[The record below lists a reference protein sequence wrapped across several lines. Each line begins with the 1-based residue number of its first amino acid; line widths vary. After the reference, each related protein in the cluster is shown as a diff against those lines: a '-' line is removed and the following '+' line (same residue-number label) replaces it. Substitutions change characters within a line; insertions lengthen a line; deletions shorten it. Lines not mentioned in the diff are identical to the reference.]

1 MELYLTMWSLVNVLI
16 DSKQSCYDFKYNN
29 LILFIH
35 CFYFWAM
42 VVYNFLKL
50 QHCVVLKRLKKLSYL
65 VSSSL
70 RHILM
75 WSWHLI
81 LSVSQTQRE
90 FLMVSQ
96 EYIISSEVFFLC
108 HRE

>member
-1 MELYLTMWSLVNVLI
+1 MELYLAVWSLVNVLI

-29 LILFIH
+29 LISFIH
-35 CFYFWAM
+35 CFY
-42 VVYNFLKL
+42 LKL

-65 VSSSL
+65 VSSRL

-81 LSVSQTQRE
+81 LGVSQTQRE

-96 EYIISSEVFFLC
+96 EYIISCEVFFLC